1 MHEMKVSVWA
11 AASTTLWSIGVLL
24 LLSAWVLTFT
34 GHHEVATMLGMSA
47 IVASAAGATLTV
59 RCYALRTHA
68 LIRSLHR
75 MDGLEVAEDDRHGM
89 RSL

>member
-11 AASTTLWSIGVLL
+11 AAATTLWAIGGVLL
-24 LLSAWVLTFT
+24 LVAWVLTFT
-34 GHHEVATMLGMSA
+34 GHHEIAMMLA
-47 IVASAAGATLTV
+47 VTAVVIAAAGATLTV

-75 MDGLEVAEDDRHGM
+75 LDGLDGGSEDRHGM